1 MAPKHNNIVQ
11 NNHFHKKWQNYVR
24 TWFNQPGRKKR
35 RRLNRKKR
43 ALQIA
48 PRPAAGPLRPIVHC
62 PTFKYNSKVRAGRGF
77 TLEELKTAGI
87 PRRFA
92 RTIGIAV
99 DHRRKNRSAESLQ
112 ANVQRLKEY
121 RSKLILFPRKP
132 GKPQKGDSAP
142 AELEKAVQLQGPIM
156 PIQRSHLPIKARKIT
171 DEERKFSVFKH
182 MRKERRN
189 ARLVGVRAKKAREKA
204 EEEAFSKK

>member
-35 RRLNRKKR
+35 RRLNRKKK
-43 ALQIA
+43 ALEIA
-48 PRPAAGPLRPIVHC
+48 PRPVAGPLRPIVHC

-87 PRRFA
+87 PRKFA

-132 GKPQKGDSAP
+132 GKPQKGDSAVSSC
-142 AELEKAVQLQGPIM
+142 LILLLTMTRMI
-156 PIQRSHLPIKARKIT
+156 SYD
-171 DEERKFSVFKH
+171 DEEDDGYDKFEIASSTIFVLSL
-182 MRKERRN
+182 E
-189 ARLVGVRAKKAREKA
+189 
-204 EEEAFSKK
+204 